1 MSFGKA
7 SFLLATV
14 IPVEAR
20 GCLHRILRVK
30 DADSGAWK
38 GLRYALS
45 RIAIDEGDAVVGGIV
60 RPALHLVFAR
70 ELRVWAVEVGC
81 DMSASCS
88 QWRIPR

>member
-38 GLRYALS
+38 VFDMRCLVLLLMKEMRWWAAL
-45 RIAIDEGDAVVGGIV
+45 
-60 RPALHLVFAR
+60 
-70 ELRVWAVEVGC
+70 
-81 DMSASCS
+81 
-88 QWRIPR
+88 